1 MKPLKHVEP
10 VRINSY
16 KHSEDEAKANT
27 SRYQHSFRGFRVCLM
42 AILWYFF
49 TTVPP
54 PLIKTV
60 YELDKTNFDMAFYK
74 ISQLLTLCEYFKDFK
89 YVRII

>member
-42 AILWYFF
+42 AIL
-49 TTVPP
+49 
-54 PLIKTV
+54 
-60 YELDKTNFDMAFYK
+60 
-74 ISQLLTLCEYFKDFK
+74 
-89 YVRII
+89 